1 MSRLAFTLFT
11 AALLAPVSAP
21 VFAQEAPAAPA
32 AAATSEPVTPKSGA
46 VLRDVTGRRIGA
58 IDSVRTA
65 DGYVTVIAD
74 MKLLRVPIE
83 TLQMGEKGLMTTLKK
98 SELR

>member
-1 MSRLAFTLFT
+1 MSRLAVTLFA

-21 VFAQEAPAAPA
+21 VFAQGTAAVEA
-32 AAATSEPVTPKSGA
+32 SVTPKSGNT
-46 VLRDVTGRRIGA
+46 LRDVDGRRVGTVDTI
-58 IDSVRTA
+58 RKA

-74 MKLLRVPIE
+74 MKLLRVPMA
-83 TLQMGEKGLMTTLKK
+83 TLKMGPKGLMTTLKV

>member
-1 MSRLAFTLFT
+1 MSRLALTLF
-11 AALLAPVSAP
+11 AAAVLAPVSAP

-32 AAATSEPVTPKSGA
+32 ASEPVTPKSGA
-46 VLRDVTGRRIGA
+46 VLRDADGRRIGR

-74 MKLLRVPIE
+74 MKLVRVPIE
-83 TLQMGEKGLMTTLKK
+83 TLQMSEKGLMTTLKRT
-98 SELR
+98 ELR

>member
-1 MSRLAFTLFT
+1 MSRLAITLFA

-21 VFAQEAPAAPA
+21 VFAEDAPAASA
-32 AAATSEPVTPKSGA
+32 PVTPKSGTM
-46 VLRDVTGRRIGA
+46 LRDVDGRRIGA

-74 MKLLRVPIE
+74 MKVLRVPIE
-83 TLQMGEKGLMTTLKK
+83 TLQMGEKGLTTTLKR
-98 SELR
+98 SALR